1 MTLKTLLCTAALMA
15 LPLAA
20 QADAPKAFD
29 VAEDITRFTFAAA
42 PVFDDG
48 MPAYGNAFVTQG
60 YIYPAG
66 TLSDGAEGVNPDG
79 SPAYPD
85 LVIGTWTCDGY
96 FVGDGMRTE
105 TGAIV
110 ITRQVHQFDT
120 GEILVSHGPRNRG
133 CRRSLRARG
142 DRRHRQSDGHSR
154 VATSHARYERRLWRA
169 PAVRARWGRPC
180 LQWKLNLT
188 CPGPTGACPAIQG
201 SQA

>member
-1 MTLKTLLCTAALMA
+1 MTLKTLLSTAALIA
-15 LPLAA
+15 LPLSAL
-20 QADAPKAFD
+20 ADAPKAFD
-29 VAEDITRFTFAAA
+29 VAEDITRLIFAAA

-110 ITRQVHQFDT
+110 IARQVHRFDT
-120 GEILVSHGPRNRG
+120 GEILVSHGPEIVDAG
-133 CRRSLRARG
+133 VPFQRAVTG
-142 DRRHRQSDGHSR
+142 G
-154 VATSHARYERRLWRA
+154 T
-169 PAVRARWGRPC
+169 G
-180 LQWKLNLT
+180 NLT
-188 CPGPTGACPAIQG
+188 DTRALQQVMLGMSEGYGVRLQFALDGEDFAFNG
-201 SQA
+201 N